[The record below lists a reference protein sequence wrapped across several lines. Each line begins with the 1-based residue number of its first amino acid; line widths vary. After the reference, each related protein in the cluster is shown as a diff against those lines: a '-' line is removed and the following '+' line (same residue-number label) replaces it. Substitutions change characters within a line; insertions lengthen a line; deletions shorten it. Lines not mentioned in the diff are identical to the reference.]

1 MQQNAEESPCGDCR
15 HGRSVRNNYGLTL
28 LSPAVIGC
36 RRGYCKARRR
46 RDNLCEMDRWM
57 RERGPGV
64 QKADIMT
71 LLP

>member
-1 MQQNAEESPCGDCR
+1 MQQNVEESPYNDCR

-28 LSPAVIGC
+28 LSSAVI
-36 RRGYCKARRR
+36 
-46 RDNLCEMDRWM
+46 RDNLCEIDKWM
-57 RERGPGV
+57 REKGPGV